1 MSYIDMYK
9 SRLNASGGNLGES
22 IINSTKQTVKNNFNL
37 SPFSE
42 SVLIDD
48 VEFKAVI
55 TQGDKSK
62 NKTLLLQPDT
72 VIAIGSNVK
81 VSNNNYLV
89 MDFRGEGIN
98 EVYPTASLEICNSF
112 FPAITDKTRVLKR
125 DANGQ
130 VVKDKFGDPVY
141 IWTGGE
147 IFNVPCIVESSIKD
161 KESNN
166 QLNLPDGRLK
176 VSMKYQPIANV
187 KLNETFKMYD
197 NTYKITHIDLTQ
209 VINSVGI
216 MVVTADIVPSE
227 VIS

>member
-1 MSYIDMYK
+1 MSYIGMYK

-22 IINSTKQTVKNNFNL
+22 VINSTKQTVKNNFNL

-55 TQGDKSK
+55 TQGGKSK

-81 VSNNNYLV
+81 VNNNNYLV

-112 FPAITDKTRVLKR
+112 FPAITDKTRVLIGYDDDKR
-125 DANGQ
+125 
-130 VVKDKFGDPVY
+130 PVY
-141 IWTGGE
+141 KEESKE
-147 IFNVPCIVESSIKD
+147 IKIPCVVETTISVNTDKTDQILLPKGSIKI
-161 KESNN
+161 
-166 QLNLPDGRLK
+166 
-176 VSMKYQPIANV
+176 SMKYQKQPNIKVNSV
-187 KLNETFKMYD
+187 FKMYD
-197 NTYKITHIDLTQ
+197 SEYKIEDIDYSQ
-209 VINSVGI
+209 VINEVGI
-216 MVVTADIVPSE
+216 MTIYAKKDVKE
-227 VIS
+227 